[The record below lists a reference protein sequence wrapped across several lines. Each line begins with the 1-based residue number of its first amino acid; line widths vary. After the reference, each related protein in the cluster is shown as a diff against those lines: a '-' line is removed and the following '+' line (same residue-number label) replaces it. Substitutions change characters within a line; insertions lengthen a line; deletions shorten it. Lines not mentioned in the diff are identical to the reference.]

1 MPYVGACIHS
11 PPPPPNQI
19 VYVKSDKP
27 VEVKTT
33 FDAVW
38 VTGRMSTPAATKS
51 LHLVDGSSNIDVG
64 YALAAARVEPYKQ

>member
-1 MPYVGACIHS
+1 MKNV
-11 PPPPPNQI
+11 Q
-19 VYVKSDKP
+19 VDKA
-27 VEVKTT
+27 T

-38 VTGRMSTPAATKS
+38 VTGRMSTTASSKA